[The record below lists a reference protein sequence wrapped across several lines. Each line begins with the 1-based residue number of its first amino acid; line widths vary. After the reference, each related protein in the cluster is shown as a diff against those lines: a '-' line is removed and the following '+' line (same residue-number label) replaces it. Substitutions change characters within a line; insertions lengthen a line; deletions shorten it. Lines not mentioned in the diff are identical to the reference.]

1 MSDAISE
8 QDLNVIGESI
18 GAMGN
23 LSSGD
28 VNAVATMWA
37 KTFRGLGKSQ
47 LKKKYQTFN
56 EMKPWGAMKLS
67 RFAHALPIRS
77 GKVLVKK
84 RNDDVP
90 DERVDFIRDAF
101 VKTVY
106 PRLIK
111 NIALMA
117 PFNGVAE
124 FERVWKFVPGEQ
136 FGLSGELAIYHKL
149 KFLQP
154 DDVVIADDEFGDFA
168 GLVVFPDTD
177 YEVILEKVN
186 SYIYTWDEEGSH
198 NGKYGTS
205 MNQEAIEWWDGYQ
218 AIIEQYC
225 IYLSKSVGAA
235 PTITYPEGQSRD
247 MDGVEVDSSIIAIQ
261 LAETIHAN
269 LPTVVP
275 SNAAALMHDILS
287 NGQTINP
294 SQMKGLQKWQIEMN
308 ESSGTAGP
316 SFLEGLRYYDH
327 QVMHQWL
334 VLPRAVEE
342 GQFGTKA
349 ESGEHKEF
357 MERMAKISLDEVL
370 QQISETLVGDLLEIN
385 FGPEARTD
393 VYLEAEA
400 IDPRVVALVSEIAK
414 LVLGNPANLGEFHD
428 LVDAPELME
437 LAGIPKNS
445 DEEIKASQIP
455 NEERLRRQQEMLT
468 RGNDAEN
475 PDMQQ

>member
-1 MSDAISE
+1 
-8 QDLNVIGESI
+8 
-18 GAMGN
+18 
-23 LSSGD
+23 
-28 VNAVATMWA
+28 
-37 KTFRGLGKSQ
+37 
-47 LKKKYQTFN
+47 
-56 EMKPWGAMKLS
+56 
-67 RFAHALPIRS
+67 
-77 GKVLVKK
+77 
-84 RNDDVP
+84 
-90 DERVDFIRDAF
+90 
-101 VKTVY
+101 
-106 PRLIK
+106 
-111 NIALMA
+111 
-117 PFNGVAE
+117 
-124 FERVWKFVPGEQ
+124 
-136 FGLSGELAIYHKL
+136 
-149 KFLQP
+149 
-154 DDVVIADDEFGDFA
+154 
-168 GLVVFPDTD
+168 
-177 YEVILEKVN
+177 
-186 SYIYTWDEEGSH
+186 
-198 NGKYGTS
+198 
-205 MNQEAIEWWDGYQ
+205 
-218 AIIEQYC
+218 
-225 IYLSKSVGAA
+225 
-235 PTITYPEGQSRD
+235 

-475 PDMQQ
+475 PDIQQ